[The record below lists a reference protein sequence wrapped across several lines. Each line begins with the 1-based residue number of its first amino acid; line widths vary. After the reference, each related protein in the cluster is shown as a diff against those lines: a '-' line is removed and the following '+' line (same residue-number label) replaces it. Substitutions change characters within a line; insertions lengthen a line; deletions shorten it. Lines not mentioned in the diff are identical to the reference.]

1 MDSKRVS
8 QPPAD
13 DQICMPLPCC
23 GRGLELLPLNEVPL
37 FRCLKR
43 QAKEHG
49 QFIVSPAPSSHPSE
63 PIEKMPAGTLP
74 TPKPRSR
81 KVPMA
86 ISKHLPSSEEWFKG
100 PHVEELMPAASAPPR
115 KPGIASYETQ
125 MTERVQMVEQT
136 GARPRTTP
144 RKSRNRAAQLPLY
157 PCQPAQPLDTGN
169 GPGIHTAQ
177 EQLKAARIPKKDVFD
192 YTRPDLLSWANTLQK
207 EQHCEPASD
216 AEDDDTCVL
225 RQMMSFETR
234 SICEDFSS
242 QSGESSGEEPAK
254 LPLEGGI
261 AEGLANLKLKKA
273 SEALTGSPAK
283 RGPMETPLEGTSQA
297 LKPSLPQK
305 VVSNI
310 DSVTGDNEEAE
321 EDNSEEEVPFY
332 DLD

>member
-1 MDSKRVS
+1 
-8 QPPAD
+8 
-13 DQICMPLPCC
+13 
-23 GRGLELLPLNEVPL
+23 
-37 FRCLKR
+37 
-43 QAKEHG
+43 
-49 QFIVSPAPSSHPSE
+49 
-63 PIEKMPAGTLP
+63 MPAGTLP
-74 TPKPRSR
+74 TPMPRSR

-86 ISKHLPSSEEWFKG
+86 ISKHLPSSEERFEG
-100 PHVEELMPAASAPPR
+100 PHVEEFMPAASAPPR
-115 KPGIASYETQ
+115 KSGIASYEKQ
-125 MTERVQMVEQT
+125 MTETVQMVKQPT

-169 GPGIHTAQ
+169 APGIHTAQ
-177 EQLKAARIPKKDVFD
+177 EQLRAARIPKKDAFD

-242 QSGESSGEEPAK
+242 QSGESSGEEPAE

-261 AEGLANLKLKKA
+261 TEGLANLELAKA
-273 SEALTGSPAK
+273 SKALTGSPPK
-283 RGPMETPLEGTSQA
+283 RGPMEAPLEGTSQA
-297 LKPSLPQK
+297 LKPSPPQE

-310 DSVTGDNEEAE
+310 DSVTGDDGEAE
-321 EDNSEEEVPFY
+321 ENNSEEDVPFY